1 MEYKVMRP
9 HQGDKWY
16 DVGDPRDAKPN
27 SVAHLVASGT
37 LVDPSADDGAAQ
49 SEGEKSEPTVENKS
63 DTPASNK
70 AQKPEN
76 AKTT

>member
-1 MEYKVMRP
+1 MEYKVVRP

-16 DVGDPRDAKPN
+16 DVGDTREAKPI

-37 LVDPSADDGAAQ
+37 LVDPSADDGAAS
-49 SEGEKSEPTVENKS
+49 SEGEKSAPAVENKS

-76 AKTT
+76 AKAT